1 MTKNEIIEYLNKISS
16 DKFKN
21 NVVKMGIPEE
31 NSIGV
36 STGDI
41 RKLAKKLGVSQT
53 LSNELWETGYHEA
66 KLLSVLIA
74 DTSMINFTY
83 IDKIMEDV
91 LSWDLC
97 DHVCKNLII
106 NIPNYERLIFEW
118 CDDSRIY
125 YKRASYCL
133 IATTIM
139 HNKNLDPEEID
150 RYLDLIKSY
159 SDDDRPHVKKAISW
173 ALREIGKKDFNYQ
186 EKAII
191 LAYEFCESSSKN
203 MVWIGKNALKELETL
218 VSVEERGRLITSNSK
233 MGKKIDYWYNL

>member
-1 MTKNEIIEYLNKISS
+1 MMTKNEIIEYLNKISS
-16 DKFKN
+16 DKFKS

-74 DTSMINFTY
+74 NINMINFTY
-83 IDKIMEDV
+83 IDRIMNDV
-91 LSWDLC
+91 VSWDLC
-97 DHVCKNLII
+97 DHICKNLIVK
-106 NIPNYERLIFEW
+106 IPNYQQLIFKW
-118 CDDSRIY
+118 CDDSRVY

-133 IATTIM
+133 IATTVI
-139 HNKNLDPEEID
+139 HNKNLVTEEID
-150 RYLDLIKSY
+150 KYLDLIKSHA
-159 SDDDRPHVKKAISW
+159 DDGRPHVKKAISW
-173 ALREIGKKDFNYQ
+173 ALREIGKKDFHCQ
-186 EKAII
+186 DKAII

-203 MVWIGKNALKELETL
+203 VVWIGKDALKELETL
-218 VSVEERGRLITSNSK
+218 VSVQERGRLITSNSK
-233 MGKKIDYWYNL
+233 MGKQN

>member
-1 MTKNEIIEYLNKISS
+1 MMTKNEIIEYLNKISS
-16 DKFKN
+16 DKFKS

-74 DTSMINFTY
+74 NINMINFTY
-83 IDKIMEDV
+83 IDRIMNDV
-91 LSWDLC
+91 VSWDLC
-97 DHVCKNLII
+97 DHICKNLIVK
-106 NIPNYERLIFEW
+106 IPNYQQLIFKW
-118 CDDSRIY
+118 CDDSRVY

-133 IATTIM
+133 IATTVI
-139 HNKNLDPEEID
+139 HNKNLVTEEID
-150 RYLDLIKSY
+150 KYLDLIKSHA
-159 SDDDRPHVKKAISW
+159 DDGRPHVKKAISW
-173 ALREIGKKDFNYQ
+173 ALREIGKKDFHCQ
-186 EKAII
+186 DRAII

-203 MVWIGKNALKELETL
+203 VVWIGKDALKELETL
-218 VSVEERGRLITSNSK
+218 VSVQERGRLITSNSK
-233 MGKKIDYWYNL
+233 MGKQN